1 MVLRHAAV
9 ERRAFAHGEARLH
22 RPCRLQEVAKVEVR
36 HLRIVLQVGLGPK
49 EIRAAD
55 EVVDFAD
62 AQRCHDLPRLLCDK
76 EKVVDEVLRLPGE
89 FLAQLRILCGYPNR
103 ASVEVALPHHDAA
116 QRDERGSAHSDL
128 LGAEEHC
135 HHDVSACS
143 HLAVCLQRDAV
154 PETVQH
160 QGLVSLRQADLPGQA
175 AMLDGAPLG
184 CACAPGHAGNG
195 EVVSLAL
202 HDAGGNDTD
211 ANARHELHRDS
222 RGRVRVLQVH
232 DELSHVLDGV
242 HVVVGRRRDEA
253 NARGRVASRRNGS
266 DDLVAREF
274 SSFSRL
280 GALRELDLQLVGIG
294 HVLCGNAEAAGGDLL
309 DLRPH

>member
-9 ERRAFAHGEARLH
+9 KRRALGHGDAGLH
-22 RPCRLQEVAKVEVR
+22 GPGGLQEVAEVQVR
-36 HLRIVLQVGLGPK
+36 HLWIVLQVGLWPQ
-49 EIRAAD
+49 
-55 EVVDFAD
+55 EVCASDDFSDLPD
-62 AQRCHDLPRLLCDK
+62 AQGRHDLPCLLGDQ
-76 EKVVDEVLRLPGE
+76 EKVVDKVLRLASELLPE
-89 FLAQLRILCGYPNR
+89 LWVLRGDADR
-103 ASVEVALPHHDAA
+103 AGVEVALPHHDAA